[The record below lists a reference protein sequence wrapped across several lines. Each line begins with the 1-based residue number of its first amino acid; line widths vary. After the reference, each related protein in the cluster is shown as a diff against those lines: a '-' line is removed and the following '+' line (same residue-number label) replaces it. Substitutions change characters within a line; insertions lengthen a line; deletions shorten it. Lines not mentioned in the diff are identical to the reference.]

1 MPNTL
6 IQFLRHTMR
15 FSPLFMFAFLSANGL
30 SQESRLQALWE
41 RDAFHEILLEGEPV
55 SGAGALAAYAFEV
68 AQILYP
74 PSGIVRPED
83 MPAPPMDADSF
94 WHNAA
99 PYVQGIALQRS
110 YRFSEAVASFRQAI
124 ALIPDRS
131 PLHASALQHL
141 AQCEEVVND
150 PKVWAPLKPLVF
162 QPAHG
167 LDAAGMMPQQWVAGR
182 WVPIPETLRSRH
194 DRKAGFTGQMFI
206 HPMQTVA
213 WFASDRSGRGD
224 TDLFQVEV
232 LPDGDF
238 GAIMPAPAGLNTPFN
253 ERTPC
258 WSDADGSIYFSSDRT
273 SAIGGF
279 DVFVGGVEGE
289 FAEVKRLPYAINSAF
304 NESNYTPGNDGW
316 SAWFVSDR
324 LGAHGALYRIASE
337 SETRHPV
344 HLHVQIESDTPPTSS
359 QLTLWHTGSGRLLWC
374 GKLTALDG
382 QEPLAVVDD
391 GAHLL
396 GLISQGEEAAH
407 TWFEWPVPVV
417 DASCRLDFNLTL
429 SPAVEVVERQRIP
442 AVGAAMDEWP
452 VHWSLPFH
460 AWSPGDIPLA
470 PVTGSALPQAWEAIA
485 ETACWHDAG
494 TDARWTVVRA
504 IEAATTPLEWPEEP
518 RGDAWRCI
526 EMGRAWTPDILAKF
540 AQRGELF
547 NEVLLMPCDD
557 TGWEPVHALMQK
569 VWLDELAI
577 FERALFWSELSQTLI
592 PFMTLHQA
600 ADHVDLEAHPWFP
613 EAEQVME
620 QAIVDAY
627 AAASWDPLNDS
638 REVWRDALFAH
649 WQAMKERGEASEMSM
664 EQAYWELEQAFAL
677 PVWNNLE
684 SAAWTLLVDGP
695 NPELSSEPASDGSP
709 AAPVFSPALSAMWE
723 NDRPASPRPL
733 PIRMEAVP
741 QVYTIQLGAFT
752 ESPDPTAFLSVGI
765 GLSQINLNGWNKVIY
780 GEFDNKDS
788 ARQFLQR
795 VWDGGAFE
803 GAFMLALSSEK
814 MKEATAWDAASQVKG
829 WTVVGKWEGPL
840 EALRTA
846 IGPDAVC
853 WPMEEA
859 TWTVSSPLLRTHR
872 AAKALRS
879 QWLPLMQDA
888 TVKALGQPDAR
899 TAGASAHAARA
910 SDVSQPASRDGQQ
923 ADTAESK
930 ASAVEPVTEIPASR
944 PLDTR
949 WVIRVAEYSNG
960 AATSV
965 RAAMLRLPVQVR
977 SVPWGSGEAFISDE
991 IMGEEQAM
999 EMLHTVQAM
1008 GFAQAR
1014 MLPAH
1019 VD

>member
-15 FSPLFMFAFLSANGL
+15 FSLMFMFAVFIANGL
-30 SQESRLQALWE
+30 SQESRLQVLWE
-41 RDAFHEILLEGEPV
+41 RDAFHEILLAGEPD
-55 SGAGALAAYAFEV
+55 SEAGALARYAFHV

-74 PSGIVRPED
+74 PSGLVRPED

-110 YRFSEAVASFRQAI
+110 YRFSEAAASFRQAI

-131 PLHASALQHL
+131 QLHARALQHL

-167 LDAAGMMPQQWVAGR
+167 LDAADMMPQKWVNGR

-213 WFASDRSGRGD
+213 WFASDRLGRGD

-232 LPDGDF
+232 RPDGDF
-238 GAIMPAPAGLNTPFN
+238 GAIMPAPAGLNTLFN
-253 ERTPC
+253 ERTPV
-258 WSDADGSIYFSSDRT
+258 WSDADASVYFSSDRT

-279 DVFVGGVEGE
+279 DVFVGALEGE
-289 FAEVKRLPYAINSAF
+289 FADVRRLPFAINSAF

-344 HLHVQIESDTPPTSS
+344 HIHVQVEPDTPPAST
-359 QLTLWHTGSGRLLWC
+359 QLTLWHVGSGRLLWS
-374 GKLTALDG
+374 GKLSALEG
-382 QEPLAVVDD
+382 HEPLAVVDD
-391 GAHLL
+391 GANLL
-396 GLISQGEEAAH
+396 GLISHGEESAH

-417 DASCRLDFNLTL
+417 DASSRLDFALTL
-429 SPAVEVVERQRIP
+429 SPAVEVIERQRLP
-442 AVGAAMDEWP
+442 AVGAAIDEWP

-460 AWSPGDIPLA
+460 AWSSEGIPLA
-470 PVTGSALPQAWEAIA
+470 PVTGSALPEAWESIA
-485 ETACWHDAG
+485 ETACWQDASA
-494 TDARWTVVRA
+494 DARWTVVRA
-504 IEAATTPLEWPEEP
+504 IEAASAPPAWPEEP
-518 RGDAWRCI
+518 TGAAWSCV
-526 EMGRAWTPDILAKF
+526 EMGRSWTPEILSKF
-540 AQRGELF
+540 AERGELF
-547 NEVLLMPCDD
+547 NEVLLMPCEES
-557 TGWEPVHALMQK
+557 GWDPVHALIHR
-569 VWLDELAI
+569 VWLDELAN
-577 FERALFWSELSQTLI
+577 FERALFWSKLSQALT
-592 PFMTLHQA
+592 PFSALHHA
-600 ADHVDLEAHPWFP
+600 SDHVDLEAHPWFS

-627 AAASWDPLNDS
+627 AAASWDPLIET

-649 WQAMKERGEASEMSM
+649 WQAMKERGEASELSM

-684 SAAWTLLVDGP
+684 SAAWTLLADKP
-695 NPELSSEPASDGSP
+695 NPEPSSEKSPVEPA
-709 AAPVFSPALSAMWE
+709 FSPAWSAIWD
-723 NDRPASPRPL
+723 NDRPASPPSL
-733 PIRMEAVP
+733 PIRVEAAP

-752 ESPDPTAFLSVGI
+752 ESPDPTAFLSVGN
-765 GLSQINLNGWNKVIY
+765 GLSQINSSGWKKVIY

-795 VWDGGAFE
+795 IWDGGAFE
-803 GAFMLALSSEK
+803 GAFMLALAPDELE
-814 MKEATAWDAASQVKG
+814 EATAWDVTKQVKG
-829 WTVVGKWEGPL
+829 WTVVGKWEGTL
-840 EALRTA
+840 EALRSVV
-846 IGPDAVC
+846 GSDAVC
-853 WPMEEA
+853 WPKEEG
-859 TWTVSSPLLRTHR
+859 TWAVSSPLLRTQR

-879 QWLPLMQDA
+879 QWLPLIHDA
-888 TVKALGQPDAR
+888 TIHAIGQLGAPQPVVHQ
-899 TAGASAHAARA
+899 TT
-910 SDVSQPASRDGQQ
+910 SRYAQQ
-923 ADTAESK
+923 ATANESST
-930 ASAVEPVTEIPASR
+930 SAVEPVTEIPESNS
-944 PLDTR
+944 LNTR
-949 WVIRVAEYSNG
+949 WVIRVAEYGNG
-960 AATSV
+960 AATAV
-965 RAAMLRLPVQVR
+965 RAAMLRLPVEVR
-977 SVPWGSGEAFISDE
+977 SVPWGLGEAFISEE
-991 IMGEEQAM
+991 IVGEEQAL
-999 EMLHTVQAM
+999 EMLHTIQAM

-1014 MLPAH
+1014 LLPVH
-1019 VD
+1019 VN